1 MKAFWDNIF
10 IFLSLLIVLAYGA
23 VEYFFQGKFAIFGN
37 VVGWL
42 FALLIALNYLQK
54 NRRDNQIAKK
64 EEFKKSLEIDAFREI
79 NKSVTIFSYV
89 ISDISGYF
97 RSLYS
102 INLFLYRRNPT
113 IAKFNKIEI
122 ILELRKKHENL
133 IQGLT
138 RFLITIESNEI
149 VVIQFDHLRKY
160 IQFQI
165 DDVNEKIDNFDQYFN
180 KTEREKLV
188 PEEGYSEFKEN
199 CDEIIE
205 YFTNIQS
212 YLFDYRIL
220 LMNSLLGDTFD
231 TKVLMRK
238 PSDPKYKILTEVA
251 IKEEVEKEARERECR
266 HIKVKDRS
274 FNK

>member
-10 IFLSLLIVLAYGA
+10 IFLSLLIVFAYGV

-42 FALLIALNYLQK
+42 IALLIALNYLQK

-64 EEFKKSLEIDAFREI
+64 EELKKSLEIDAFREI
-79 NKSVTIFSYV
+79 NKSVTTFCDA
-89 ISDISGYF
+89 ISDISVYF

-102 INLFLYRRNPT
+102 IRLFLYRSNPT
-113 IAKFNKIEI
+113 IGKFDKIEI

-149 VVIQFDHLRKY
+149 VVVQFDHLRKY

-165 DDVNEKIDNFDQYFN
+165 DDVNEKVNNFEQYFN
-180 KTEREKLV
+180 KIEKEKLLS
-188 PEEGYSEFKEN
+188 EEEFSEFKEN

-212 YLFDYRIL
+212 YLFDYRII

-231 TKVLMRK
+231 TKVPMRK
-238 PSDPKYKILTEVA
+238 PRDPKYKLLTEVA
-251 IKEEVEKEARERECR
+251 NKEEVEKEARERENR
-266 HIKVKDRS
+266 HL
-274 FNK
+274 NK